1 MGVGKEDISFVPMML
16 NFQLRLLF
24 FKIFFFLTWT
34 IFKIFTEFVPILL
47 LIYVL
52 VLVLEPQ
59 VLWDPRPRI
68 EPAPPCVGR
77 RGLNHWTAREVS
89 PLIF

>member
-24 FKIFFFLTWT
+24 LRFFLTWT

-47 LIYVL
+47 LIYGL
-52 VLVLEPQ
+52 VLVLEPR
-59 VLWDPRPRI
+59 VLWDPRARI

-77 RGLNHWTAREVS
+77 RGLNH
-89 PLIF
+89 